1 MLYYYTVLTTMDI
14 CSVFIYINMKLYIYI
29 EYIRSGVSVE
39 DEVRSDVNLNNAEW
53 QDVSV
58 NFNQDNLTVTLN
70 NCISAQCEVTHNI
83 TGVTGVIGRL
93 YIEGAP
99 SSMMR
104 MTNVCPNLIGCMQD
118 VVVGPDWIIPDGTRL
133 VCRY

>member
-1 MLYYYTVLTTMDI
+1 MFSVYLYQREAIKV
-14 CSVFIYINMKLYIYI
+14 
-29 EYIRSGVSVE
+29 EYIRSRVSVQG
-39 DEVRSDVNLNNAEW
+39 EVRSDVNLNNAEW

-70 NCISAQCEVTHNI
+70 NCISAQCEVTVNI
-83 TGVTGVIGRL
+83 TGGTGIIGRL
-93 YIEGAP
+93 YIGGAP

-118 VVVGPDWIIPDGTRL
+118 VVLLSDWIIPDGTR
-133 VCRY
+133 